1 MGSKIPK
8 ITKANYSKILP
19 SCTKNKIVKFAV
31 SISEDD
37 IREMAA
43 EYKFRVEFFEPS
55 THEFKLH
62 GRNICKLY

>member
-1 MGSKIPK
+1 MTTKIPK
-8 ITKANYSKILP
+8 VTKTNYSKLLP
-19 SCTKNKIVKFAV
+19 TYNKNKIVKFAV

-55 THEFKLH
+55 THEFKIH
-62 GRNICKLY
+62 GKNICRLY